1 MNITTYRIKQ
11 YNSTSKTVICVND
24 KPICI
29 VAGVGKTV
37 SNIIAYLNGY
47 DVVISDG
54 KIKKILDI
62 CRETENDW
70 LSDKIIKMERFLESD
85 KE

>member
-1 MNITTYRIKQ
+1 MNITTFRIKQ
-11 YNSTSKTVICVND
+11 YNSTSKTVICVDD

-47 DVVISDG
+47 DVAVADG
-54 KIKKILDI
+54 KVKKVLDI
-62 CRETENDW
+62 CRV
-70 LSDKIIKMERFLESD
+70 ESED

>member
-11 YNSTSKTVICVND
+11 YNSTFKTVISVD
-24 KPICI
+24 GKPICI
-29 VAGVGKTV
+29 VSGTGKTV

-47 DVVISDG
+47 DVVIADG
-54 KIKKILDI
+54 KIKKILDM
-62 CRETENDW
+62 CRA
-70 LSDKIIKMERFLESD
+70 ESED

>member
-1 MNITTYRIKQ
+1 MKITTHRIKQ
-11 YNSTSKTVICVND
+11 YNSTYKTVISVNG

-47 DVVISDG
+47 DVNIADG
-54 KIKKILDI
+54 KIKKILDT
-62 CRETENDW
+62 C
-70 LSDKIIKMERFLESD
+70 KKES
-85 KE
+85 EE

>member
-11 YNSTSKTVICVND
+11 YNSTFKTVISVD
-24 KPICI
+24 GKPICI

-47 DVVISDG
+47 DVVIADG

-62 CRETENDW
+62 C
-70 LSDKIIKMERFLESD
+70 KAESED
-85 KE
+85 I

>member
-11 YNSTSKTVICVND
+11 YNSTFKTVICVDD

-47 DVVISDG
+47 DVAISDG
-54 KIKKILDI
+54 RIKKILDT
-62 CRETENDW
+62 CKE
-70 LSDKIIKMERFLESD
+70 ES
-85 KE
+85 EV

>member
-11 YNSTSKTVICVND
+11 YNSIFKTVISVD
-24 KPICI
+24 GKPICI

-47 DVVISDG
+47 NVVISDG
-54 KIKKILDI
+54 KIKGILDKYKS
-62 CRETENDW
+62 ESEKENE
-70 LSDKIIKMERFLESD
+70 IQR
-85 KE
+85 

>member
-11 YNSTSKTVICVND
+11 YNSTFKTVISVND

-47 DVVISDG
+47 DIDITDG
-54 KIKKILDI
+54 RIKKILDV
-62 CRETENDW
+62 C
-70 LSDKIIKMERFLESD
+70 KAES
-85 KE
+85 EGL